1 MSDTVTVAK
10 LPPCDVCTDG
20 TPADYD
26 AKTNLGPWANLC
38 DRHWRRLTGQ
48 RLGTGYGQ
56 RLVLR
61 ASE

>member
-1 MSDTVTVAK
+1 VSDTATVAK
-10 LPPCDVCTDG
+10 LPPCDMCRDG
-20 TPADYD
+20 TLAEYD
-26 AKTNLGPWANLC
+26 TKTRFGPWANLC
-38 DRHWRRLTGQ
+38 ADHWRLDGVG